1 MESKPLEIKSVVID
15 EPSGSGPGSNG
26 SEEFDL
32 IKPLLTY
39 YEMCSRG
46 TRRVGGLRNVFEN
59 VTKGKDVIDEVPIN
73 AFIEMENNIIERES
87 DTLVALFR
95 ESQLDPETNPIQFVA
110 LWVVGKEII
119 EKNDSSQTKRI
130 CAPLLIYDLEIDY
143 LGGNK
148 INVNFNELLP
158 SLNYPLV
165 EYLADIKGVSDG
177 GVAFAFEN
185 LLNLLPEIPFELENL
200 NEFLKTLNVSYQVT
214 K

>member
-1 MESKPLEIKSVVID
+1 M
-15 EPSGSGPGSNG
+15 G
-26 SEEFDL
+26 
-32 IKPLLTY
+32 
-39 YEMCSRG
+39 CR
-46 TRRVGGLRNVFEN
+46 
-59 VTKGKDVIDEVPIN
+59 
-73 AFIEMENNIIERES
+73 
-87 DTLVALFR
+87 
-95 ESQLDPETNPIQFVA
+95 
-110 LWVVGKEII
+110 KEII

-148 INVNFNELLP
+148 INVHFNELLP

-200 NEFLKTLNVSYQVT
+200 NEFLKTLNSFLPSDKIEIAPFDEYQDYT
-214 K
+214 FDNPFESELTSCKHFCNF